1 MQFRWIDWNRD
12 HIAEHGV
19 DPEEAETVVRNAKPP
34 FPYEIE
40 GDKFIVKGRG
50 IGGRFLQVIYL
61 LDPDHTIFVI
71 HARALTEREKKQ
83 LRKRSKR

>member
-19 DPEEAETVVRNAKPP
+19 DPEEAEMVVRHSSPP
-34 FPYEIE
+34 FPEEIE
-40 GDKFIVKGRG
+40 DGKWIVKGRG

-61 LDPDHTIFVI
+61 LDQDDTVFVI
-71 HARALTEREKKQ
+71 HARPLTDREKKQ
-83 LRKRSKR
+83 LRRRWRT